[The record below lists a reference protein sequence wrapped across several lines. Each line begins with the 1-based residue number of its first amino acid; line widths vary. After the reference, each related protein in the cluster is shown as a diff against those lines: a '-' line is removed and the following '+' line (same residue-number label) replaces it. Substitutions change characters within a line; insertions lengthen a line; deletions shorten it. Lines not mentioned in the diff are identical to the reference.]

1 MSERITL
8 KRDGATVRVVADH
21 VERFKQQGWS
31 EAKKPAPKKP
41 APKRTSRT
49 RSKQEEGDE

>member
-8 KRDGATVRVVADH
+8 KRGGATVRVIADH
-21 VERFKQQGWS
+21 VERFKQQGWA
-31 EAKKPAPKKP
+31 EAKKPT
-41 APKRTSRT
+41 PKRITKA

>member
-8 KRDGATVRVVADH
+8 KRGGATVRVVADH

-31 EAKKPAPKKP
+31 EVKKP

-49 RSKQEEGDE
+49 RSKKEEGED

>member
-8 KRDGATVRVVADH
+8 KRGGATARVIADH
-21 VERFKQQGWS
+21 VERFKEQGWS
-31 EAKKPAPKKP
+31 EVKKS
-41 APKRTSRT
+41 APKRTSKV

>member
-8 KRDGATVRVVADH
+8 KRDGATVRVIADH
-21 VERFKQQGWS
+21 VERFKQQGWA
-31 EAKKPAPKKP
+31 EAKKPAPK
-41 APKRTSRT
+41 RTTKT

>member
-8 KRDGATVRVVADH
+8 KRGGATVRVVANH

-31 EAKKPAPKKP
+31 EAEKP
-41 APKRTSRT
+41 APKRTT
-49 RSKQEEGDE
+49 KARSKKEEGDE

>member
-8 KRDGATVRVVADH
+8 KRGGATVRVIADH

-31 EAKKPAPKKP
+31 EDKKP
-41 APKRTSRT
+41 APKRTT
-49 RSKQEEGDE
+49 RSRSKKEEGDE

>member
-8 KRDGATVRVVADH
+8 KRGTSTARVIAEH
-21 VERFKQQGWS
+21 VERFKALGWS
-31 EAKKPAPKKP
+31 EPKKP
-41 APKRTSRT
+41 APKRTTKS

>member
-8 KRDGATVRVVADH
+8 ERGGATVRVVANH

-31 EAKKPAPKKP
+31 EAKKPAPK
-41 APKRTSRT
+41 RTTKSRG
-49 RSKQEEGDE
+49 KQEEGED